1 MNLTTIYKRVF
12 FPFLFFVACSQQEVK
27 KQPLLFIF
35 PDTNYYSTLP
45 IDSLGEVAQHI
56 RQEIL
61 PQYWSA
67 ACEGYF
73 FWLPDSVTDR
83 GFFQLLNGYDRFF
96 QSDSIKAF
104 SQLARGRIFI
114 EQAAFDTAL
123 YCLQDCYALSLKN
136 GRKSRAADATRLI
149 GRCYMKR
156 GDFPRGIEYLL
167 KAYEEYEI
175 LYPKKHG
182 DNSRNI
188 ESMIEIAGAYQ
199 TTQNFEKAQKW
210 YEKAWQTACET
221 KATGYQITTA
231 GRLAGNY
238 IELGKIYEA
247 KYMIDTAFYLQQKYN
262 NPYNEAER
270 YYILADIE
278 KKMGYYDKALQHFKD
293 AYHNNKIKDNIF
305 TKYKYLS
312 GIGKG
317 FEGVGKYDSAMY
329 YYQVALATPDSLQ
342 QAKIKAAMSDI
353 AVHIGN
359 YKQALA
365 YQKQSN
371 ALEKQFFDA
380 EKNKAIGYL
389 EAKNEIA
396 QKDWELQQRE
406 HAFRVKFLIYLL
418 ILIFL
423 GLTLLIIVFWSLR
436 QRQKRII
443 VEQEMALIKA
453 HEQLRAQ
460 QLTQTTQNLHA
471 KSKALDAAQK
481 VIALKNALIKELEL
495 KTTDEKR
502 EQDVTVFRNTK
513 ILTAEDWHKFR
524 NLFDKT
530 FPEFDEQQ
538 KRQFPNLTNA
548 EIRLLM
554 LLKVGF
560 NNAEI
565 AYALGISVDSVYK
578 ARYRLRRKIGITEE
592 YDLEE
597 FAKSF

>member
-1 MNLTTIYKRVF
+1 MKLITVSIRVV
-12 FPFLFFVACSQQEVK
+12 FLLLFVAACSQQPAK
-27 KQPLLFIF
+27 KTSAHLLL
-35 PDTNYYSTLP
+35 PNVYYYKTLC
-45 IDSLGEVAQHI
+45 IDSLDVAGRHI
-56 RQEIL
+56 AQEIP
-61 PQYWSA
+61 PQFWSD

-73 FWLPDSVTDR
+73 FWLPDSVGGAD
-83 GFFQLLNGYDRFF
+83 LLRLLSGYDAVFR
-96 QSDSIKAF
+96 SDSITAF

-123 YCLQDCYALSLKN
+123 YCLQDCYALSLKS
-136 GRKSRAADATRLI
+136 GRKSRAADATRLV

-188 ESMIEIAGAYQ
+188 ETMIELAGAYQ

-221 KATGYQITTA
+221 KATGYQITSA

-270 YYILADIE
+270 YYILANIE
-278 KKMGYYDKALQHFKD
+278 KALSYSDKALQHFKE
-293 AYHNNKIKDNIF
+293 AYRKNQVKDNIF
-305 TKYKYLS
+305 IKCKYLS

-317 FEGVGKYDSAMY
+317 FEGVGKYDSAMQF
-329 YYQVALATPDSLQ
+329 YQIALATPDSLQ
-342 QAKIKAAMSDI
+342 QAKIKAAMSNI
-353 AVHIGN
+353 AARLGN

-396 QKDWELQQRE
+396 QKDWELKQRE
-406 HAFRVKFLIYLL
+406 HVFRMKFLIYLL
-418 ILIFL
+418 LLIFL
-423 GLTLLIIVFWSLR
+423 GLTLLVIVFWSLR

-443 VEQEMALIKA
+443 VEQEIALIKA

-502 EQDVTVFRNTK
+502 EQDIAIFRNTK
-513 ILTAEDWHKFR
+513 ILTTEDWHKFR

-538 KRQFPNLTNA
+538 KRQLPSLTNA

-578 ARYRLRRKIGITEE
+578 ARYRLRRKIGLTEE

-597 FAKSF
+597 FAKNF